1 MPYVIVILG
10 IVLVVT
16 ALRGTTAML
25 GKQIA
30 TDTVAAGGFVWWFI
44 AILIIG
50 GLGYIKALRGLSDAF
65 LALVIIALVVSNKGI
80 FDQAQSA
87 VEQIVADAQ
96 KGASHVG
103 EASFGTQYGYSA
115 GPAPQL
121 NIPGMPSEIG
131 SWRNNPQIFDVPR

>member
-80 FDQAQSA
+80 FAQAQSA
-87 VEQIVADAQ
+87 VQQIVADAQ
-96 KGASHVG
+96 KGAASVG
-103 EASFGTQYGYSA
+103 QTPTQYGYSA
-115 GPAPQL
+115 GPGLASGLGNPPMFWHAPDTA
-121 NIPGMPSEIG
+121 
-131 SWRNNPQIFDVPR
+131 R